1 MMAEREQGKTL
12 TEQIADVLIEMIQEA
27 GYGPGD
33 KLPTEK
39 ELCAKLGAGRNTVRE
54 ALRILVSRNVVTI
67 RQGSGTFISEKP
79 GIADD
84 PLGFSMVNDR
94 KKLTKDLLQVRMI
107 IEPSIAALAAQHA
120 SDTDIG
126 ELETILLEMEEI
138 MKAREEYSALDVKF
152 HTKIAECTGN
162 DVMGNLIPVIGNGI
176 AVFAKEV
183 GRTEYEETMVHHRK
197 IFEAIRDHRSFDA
210 EMEMRYHLLY
220 NSNRYK

>member
-1 MMAEREQGKTL
+1 MAEREQGKTL

-39 ELCAKLGAGRNTVRE
+39 ELCAKLGVGRNTVRE

-94 KKLTKDLLQVRMI
+94 KKLTKDLLQVRVI

-120 SDTDIG
+120 TEVGIA
-126 ELETILLEMEEI
+126 ELEEILLEMEEI
-138 MKAREEYSALDVKF
+138 MKAREDYSVLDVRF

-183 GRTEYEETMVHHRK
+183 GQTEYEETIGHHRK
-197 IFEAIRDHRSFDA
+197 IFEAIKEHRSFDA